1 MLESLQIPGL
11 VSDSQAESSI
21 QGACLCGAVQ
31 FEILLPSTACV
42 HCHCSMCRRAH
53 GAGYVTWVIL
63 PSRQLRIT
71 SGGEN
76 LSRYQSSDHGARRF
90 CRVCGSSLF
99 GESTRTPDQ
108 AYVVLANLRGE
119 VDRAPE
125 FHASFADRA
134 PWVVIADDL
143 PHLEDAGLLTTPEA

>member
-1 MLESLQIPGL
+1 
-11 VSDSQAESSI
+11 
-21 QGACLCGAVQ
+21 
-31 FEILLPSTACV
+31 
-42 HCHCSMCRRAH
+42 MCRRAH

-71 SGGEN
+71 AGGED
-76 LSRYQSSDHGARRF
+76 LARYQSSDHGARRF

-108 AYVVLANLRGE
+108 AYVVLANLKGK
-119 VDRAPE
+119 VDLAPE

-134 PWVVIADDL
+134 PWVAVADDL
-143 PHLEDAGLLTTPEA
+143 PRLPDAGDLETSEA